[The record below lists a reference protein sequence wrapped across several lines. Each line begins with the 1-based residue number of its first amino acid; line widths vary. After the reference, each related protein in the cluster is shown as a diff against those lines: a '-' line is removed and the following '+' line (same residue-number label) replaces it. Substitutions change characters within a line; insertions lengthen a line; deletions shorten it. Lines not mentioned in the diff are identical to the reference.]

1 MQPPSNKAKS
11 KMLSAR
17 NNNFITSN
25 TNESNILTDYDE
37 LDDDIYTTPQPI
49 YEDQQN
55 NIIVLNTEHSLQSDD
70 LAINNNNFF
79 VKDDN
84 INDNPTEMNN
94 LI

>member
-84 INDNPTEMNN
+84 INDNPTEINN